1 MHLRFF
7 RKSSLRIFSWSRCSK
22 RFQTTVFSLQFSYH
36 FGVKANKG
44 YYFTTTYNW
53 TYVWTT
59 FYKTYTSSIIIMSS
73 NEELA
78 TLFEDLYE
86 EMTSSADYP
95 VSTFSHEVKPLAIST
110 LWI

>member
-1 MHLRFF
+1 
-7 RKSSLRIFSWSRCSK
+7 
-22 RFQTTVFSLQFSYH
+22 
-36 FGVKANKG
+36 
-44 YYFTTTYNW
+44 
-53 TYVWTT
+53 
-59 FYKTYTSSIIIMSS
+59 MSS